1 MALVLDAGG
10 LIAIDRRDRAVG
22 AMLRIAQREAIPL
35 RTSAAVLAQVWRAGS
50 RQVNLARVLV
60 GVDTA
65 VLDGLSGKRIGELL
79 ARTRGSDVVDGHLGL
94 MVQEGDIV
102 LTSDPRDIN
111 RIIRAQG
118 VRATTRTV

>member
-22 AMLRIAQREAIPL
+22 AMLRIAQQEAIPL

-50 RQVNLARVLV
+50 GQVNLARVLV
-60 GVDTA
+60 GVDAA
-65 VLDGLSGKRIGELL
+65 VLDGPTGKRIGELL

-94 MVQEGDIV
+94 LVQDGDTV
-102 LTSDPRDIN
+102 LTSDPRDIK

>member
-1 MALVLDAGG
+1 M
-10 LIAIDRRDRAVG
+10 
-22 AMLRIAQREAIPL
+22 
-35 RTSAAVLAQVWRAGS
+35 
-50 RQVNLARVLV
+50 
-60 GVDTA
+60 
-65 VLDGLSGKRIGELL
+65 LDGLRGKRIGELL